1 MDRYLT
7 ETSANLRCARRVDSA
22 AAAPYIR
29 VLTDAVSWPA
39 VIQLRSRTNRLIC
52 IQETRDRGGA
62 RNMTKNA
69 VPKFGIGPVCFFH
82 MWHGTD
88 FFGPMSLVSGVQAC
102 KGLRLKLLRFGN

>member
-62 RNMTKNA
+62 RNMTKKRGAQVWDRTRMFLSYVARNRFFRA
-69 VPKFGIGPVCFFH
+69 NVTCFWGPS
-82 MWHGTD
+82 M
-88 FFGPMSLVSGVQAC
+88 
-102 KGLRLKLLRFGN
+102 